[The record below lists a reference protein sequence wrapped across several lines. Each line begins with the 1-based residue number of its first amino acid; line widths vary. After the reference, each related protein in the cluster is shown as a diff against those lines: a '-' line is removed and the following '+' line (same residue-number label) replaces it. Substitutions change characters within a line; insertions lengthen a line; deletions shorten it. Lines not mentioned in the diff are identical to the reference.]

1 MHLPAKAHVAVVDG
15 EHFSLFHNSGSEQA
29 PALTEVDMATQ
40 PELAHSAGQGDSP
53 RQNEEAG
60 HAASVA
66 HALNSAV
73 LAHKIDALVVIAD
86 PTTLGEMRK
95 LYHKQ
100 LETVLVGEIAKTL
113 AGHSTDDLLKA
124 IDKA

>member
-1 MHLPAKAHVAVVDG
+1 MHLPANAHVAVVDG
-15 EHFSLFHNSGSEQA
+15 EHFKLFRNGGTEQA
-29 PALTEVDMATQ
+29 PALTEVTLATQ
-40 PELAHSAGQGDSP
+40 HELAHNAGPGDSP

-66 HALNSAV
+66 HALNAAV
-73 LAHKIDALVVIAD
+73 LSHKIDALVVIAD

-100 LETVLVGEIAKTL
+100 LETALVGEIAKTL
-113 AGHSTDDLLKA
+113 AGHSTDDMLKA